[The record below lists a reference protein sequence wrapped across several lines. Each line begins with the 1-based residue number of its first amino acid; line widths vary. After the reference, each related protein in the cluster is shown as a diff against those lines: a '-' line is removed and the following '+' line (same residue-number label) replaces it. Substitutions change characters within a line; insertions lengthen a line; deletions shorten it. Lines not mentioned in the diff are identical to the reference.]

1 MMNTLFRRCALLAA
15 LVLFSMIMAGGC
27 NNDDKELNRQIQ
39 QQISLIEDQVKN
51 MEQSQENMR
60 TLIRDMQ
67 AQLDGMEEEL
77 NKKSPRIHS
86 AQNAVSYLR
95 QLTTVGFGESA
106 AESTLRE
113 PGWSMTSVLWL
124 ILFVFILWLFYR
136 FRARSSKN

>member
-1 MMNTLFRRCALLAA
+1 MNTLSRRCALLAA
-15 LVLFSMIMAGGC
+15 LVLFSTFMAVGC

-39 QQISLIEDQVKN
+39 QQISLIEDQVKK

-60 TLIRDMQ
+60 NLIREMQ
-67 AQLDGMEEEL
+67 AQLDVMEDEL
-77 NKKSPRIHS
+77 NKEAPRIHS

-106 AESTLRE
+106 AESTLRD

-124 ILFVFILWLFYR
+124 LLFVTILWLLYR
-136 FRARSSKN
+136 FRQRSSKT